1 MVPRAGI
8 EPARTYNIR
17 GILSPLCLPVSPP
30 RQLRRR
36 PDSNWWMTVLQTA
49 PLPLGYDAKKSP
61 SKKRGLW
68 AKERIRTVDPHVGNV
83 MLYQLS
89 YFRNTYHK
97 KNENNIMSISK
108 LNQEFYLWL
117 WPLCGSG
124 NGPKRSVILFLPLSI
139 KFKTFKSSF
148 ICLSREYFLNEK

>member
-8 EPARTYNIR
+8 EPARTCNVR

-30 RQLRRR
+30 RHWGVDQIRTGEWQFCRL
-36 PDSNWWMTVLQTA
+36 
-49 PLPLGYDAKKSP
+49 LPYHLGTTPKKGP
-61 SKKRGLW
+61 SKKKGPW

-89 YFRNTYHK
+89 YFRNIYQK
-97 KNENNIMSISK
+97 KFEDNIMSISI

-124 NGPKRSVILFLPLSI
+124 RGPKRSVIRFLPFSI
-139 KFKTFKSSF
+139 TFKILVSSF
-148 ICLSREYFLNEK
+148 ICLSKEYFLNEK